1 MFDLLLIDCIG
12 YEEVSLTKGNR
23 ELNESDEAIIQ
34 TIRDHYWAERKKE
47 ERTVIFLLRFMLKL
61 LFTPVSL
68 VLALFVWFFTWLVCV
83 SSVVLGLASAVLS
96 LLALAILLLSASV
109 EGFIIYLVLAFLAS
123 PFGLPAAAF
132 WLLGRGARS
141 AVFHSGK
148 DLWLNHEEKTRSL
161 LQGMW

>member
-1 MFDLLLIDCIG
+1 M
-12 YEEVSLTKGNR
+12 
-23 ELNESDEAIIQ
+23 
-34 TIRDHYWAERKKE
+34 
-47 ERTVIFLLRFMLKL
+47 IFLLRFMLKL
-61 LFTPVSL
+61 LFVPVSL

-123 PFGLPAAAF
+123 PFGLPAAAL
-132 WLLGRGARS
+132 WLLGRVQGVRY
-141 AVFHSGK
+141 FIQER